1 MATGYKQLD
10 FDGNT
15 TTTAAKNSE
24 ALKVP
29 SYATPRIGLPVTL
42 VATGEW
48 DGEDFDIE
56 YKDGGGDWR
65 DLYLEGLQVQM
76 NSTNTA
82 VTIYAPMEIRVAKPL
97 TTNAMGVTIYW

>member
-15 TTTAAKNSE
+15 ATTLEKNSE

-42 VATGEW
+42 VATGVW
-48 DGEDFDIE
+48 DGEEFEIT
-56 YKDGGGDWR
+56 YKDGANWR
-65 DLYLEGLQVQM
+65 NLYLEGTQIKL
-76 NSTNTA
+76 SATNNA
-82 VTIYAPMEIRVAKPL
+82 VTIYAPLEIRVEKPA